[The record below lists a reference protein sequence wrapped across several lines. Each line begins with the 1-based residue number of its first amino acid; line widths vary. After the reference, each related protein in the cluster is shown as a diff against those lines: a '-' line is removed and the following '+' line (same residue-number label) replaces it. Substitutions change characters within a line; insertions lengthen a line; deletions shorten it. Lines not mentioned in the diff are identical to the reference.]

1 MVIILFHIQ
10 VAKVQIKLEIKKN
23 FARKIVLQQKKSQ
36 FGTFLLQY
44 DFSGKVLLYFQFYL
58 YLCTLDMKQN
68 NHRTEEDYYIESKT
82 LRAEVMQIADTL
94 KNCPMRFTVTNG
106 IRMDVEVTKSDLKTI
121 ASKNTQDNR
130 FNAFKNKLAQD
141 IKGFIEKA
149 KYEGWREVIPGK
161 HPETA
166 YFAYFS
172 RELGEKAYLCIRK
185 ISNTGLFKPYAII
198 DQKTF
203 DAEIQNLR
211 K

>member
-1 MVIILFHIQ
+1 
-10 VAKVQIKLEIKKN
+10 
-23 FARKIVLQQKKSQ
+23 
-36 FGTFLLQY
+36 
-44 DFSGKVLLYFQFYL
+44 
-58 YLCTLDMKQN
+58 MKQN
-68 NHRTEEDYYIESKT
+68 SNHRTEEEYYLDSKR

-106 IRMDVEVTKSDLKTI
+106 IKMDVEVTKSDLKTI

-141 IKGFIEKA
+141 IRGFIEKA

-185 ISNTGLFKPYAII
+185 IKNTGLFKPYAII

-203 DAEIQNLR
+203 DAEITNLR

>member
-1 MVIILFHIQ
+1 MRL
-10 VAKVQIKLEIKKN
+10 KN
-23 FARKIVLQQKKSQ
+23 Y
-36 FGTFLLQY
+36 FLLSLVVSKNSLI
-44 DFSGKVLLYFQFYL
+44 FAT
-58 YLCTLDMKQN
+58 CMKKTNTAQ
-68 NHRTEEDYYIESKT
+68 RTEEEYYLESKR
-82 LRAEVMQIADTL
+82 LRAEVMSMADAL
-94 KNCPMRFTVTNG
+94 KNSPIRFTITNG
-106 IRMDVEVTKSDLKTI
+106 ITMDVEITKSDLKTI

-130 FNAFKNKLAQD
+130 FNAFKNLLAQD

-149 KYEGWREVIPGK
+149 TYEGWREVIPGK

-172 RELGEKAYLCIRK
+172 RELGSKAYLCIRK
-185 ISNTGLFKPYAII
+185 IKNTGLFKPYAII